1 MLSPSYSQTNSY
13 TCKEWRHVEDFQGG
27 NKIEV
32 TKNQYALIEGKNKV
46 SLIFLALNIFLSS
59 SHFE

>member
-1 MLSPSYSQTNSY
+1 MLSPLYSQTNPY

-46 SLIFLALNIFLSS
+46 SLKFLILNIFLVLTYA
-59 SHFE
+59 